1 MKAIVQ
7 EAYGP
12 PDVLRL
18 AEVDRPQ
25 VGKRDVLVRVHAAGL
40 DPGVWHLMTGRPHL
54 VRLMGYGLRKP
65 KCAVAGQ
72 DVAGQVAAVG
82 TEVTRLRPGDEVY
95 GVCDG
100 AFAEYACG
108 REDALAPKPASLTFE
123 QAAVTPTSACT
134 ALEALRDAAQ
144 VQPGQTVLV
153 IGAGGG
159 VGTFAVQIARAFGA
173 EVTGVCSTAKTALVR
188 AIGARHAIDYTRE
201 DFAAGRRYDVI
212 LDAAGNRPL
221 AHLRRALTPAG
232 TLVIIGGEGGAGDR
246 KGAGRWLGGVD
257 RQLRALLLSPFV
269 RHTLRPLF
277 STVTA
282 DDLQRLRELLE
293 AGKVVSVIG
302 RTWPLNGVAE
312 AVRHLEAGH
321 ARGKIAISVFSET
334 RSGRT

>member
-1 MKAIVQ
+1 MQAIVQ
-7 EAYGP
+7 ETYGP

-18 AEVDRPQ
+18 AEVDRPR

-40 DPGVWHLMTGRPHL
+40 DPGVWHLMTGRPYL

-72 DVAGQVAAVG
+72 DVAGRVAAVG
-82 TEVTRLRPGDEVY
+82 AEVTRLRPGDEVF

-108 REDALAPKPASLTFE
+108 REDALAPKPANLTFE

-134 ALEALRDAAQ
+134 ALEALRDAAR
-144 VQPGQTVLV
+144 VQPGQSVLV

-201 DFAAGRRYDVI
+201 DFAGGRRHDVI

-221 AHLRRALTPAG
+221 AHLRRALAPAG
-232 TLVIIGGEGGAGDR
+232 TLVVIGGEGG
-246 KGAGRWLGGVD
+246 GRWLGGVD

-269 RHTLRPLF
+269 RQTLRPLF

-282 DDLQRLRELLE
+282 DDLRRLRELLE
-293 AGKVVSVIG
+293 AGKVVPVID
-302 RTWPLNGVAE
+302 RTWPLSGAAA

-321 ARGKIAISVFSET
+321 ARGKVAIRVLDP
-334 RSGRT
+334 

>member
-7 EAYGP
+7 EAYGS

-18 AEVDRPQ
+18 AEIDRPR

-40 DPGVWHLMTGRPHL
+40 DPGVWHLMTGRPYL

-65 KCAVAGQ
+65 QCAVAGQ
-72 DVAGQVAAVG
+72 DVAGRVAAVG
-82 TEVTRLRPGDEVY
+82 AEVTRLRPGDEVF

-108 REDALAPKPASLTFE
+108 REDALAPKPANLTFE

-144 VQPGQTVLV
+144 AQPGQAVLV

-159 VGTFAVQIARAFGA
+159 VGTFAVQLARAFGA

-201 DFAAGRRYDVI
+201 EFAGGRRYDVI

-221 AHLRRALTPAG
+221 AHLRRALAPAG
-232 TLVIIGGEGGAGDR
+232 TLVVIGGEGG
-246 KGAGRWLGGVD
+246 GRWLGGVD

-269 RHTLRPLF
+269 RQTLRPLF

-282 DDLQRLRELLE
+282 DDLRRLRELLD
-293 AGKVVSVIG
+293 AGKVVPVID
-302 RTWPLNGVAE
+302 RTWPLSEAAE

-321 ARGKIAISVFSET
+321 ARGKVAIRVCSEA
-334 RSGRT
+334 

>member
-1 MKAIVQ
+1 MQAIVQ
-7 EAYGP
+7 ETYGS

-18 AEVDRPQ
+18 REIDRPR

-40 DPGVWHLMTGRPHL
+40 DPGVWHLMTGRPYL

-72 DVAGQVAAVG
+72 DVAGRVAAVG
-82 TEVTRLRPGDEVY
+82 TEVTRLRPGDEVF

-108 REDALAPKPASLTFE
+108 REDALAPKPANLTFE

-134 ALEALRDAAQ
+134 ALEALRDAAR

-173 EVTGVCSTAKTALVR
+173 EVTGVCSVAKTALVR

-201 DFAAGRRYDVI
+201 EFAGGRRYDVI

-221 AHLRRALTPAG
+221 AHLRRALAPAG
-232 TLVIIGGEGGAGDR
+232 TLVVIGGEGG
-246 KGAGRWLGGVD
+246 GRWLGGVD

-269 RHTLRPLF
+269 RQTLRPLF

-282 DDLQRLRELLE
+282 DDLRRLRELLD
-293 AGKVVSVIG
+293 AGKVVPVID
-302 RTWPLNGVAE
+302 RTWPLSEAAA

-321 ARGKIAISVFSET
+321 ARGKVAIRVLDP
-334 RSGRT
+334 

>member
-7 EAYGP
+7 ETYGP

-18 AEVDRPQ
+18 AEVDRPR

-40 DPGVWHLMTGRPHL
+40 DPGVWHLMTGRPYL
-54 VRLMGYGLRKP
+54 VRLMGYGLCRP

-72 DVAGQVAAVG
+72 DVAGRVAAVG
-82 TEVTRLRPGDEVY
+82 AEVTRLRPGDEVF

-108 REDALAPKPASLTFE
+108 REDALAPKPANLTFE

-134 ALEALRDAAQ
+134 ALEALRDAAR

-173 EVTGVCSTAKTALVR
+173 EVTGVCSVAKTALVR

-201 DFAAGRRYDVI
+201 EFAGGRRYDVI

-221 AHLRRALTPAG
+221 AHLRRALAPAG
-232 TLVIIGGEGGAGDR
+232 TLVVIGGEGG
-246 KGAGRWLGGVD
+246 GRWLGGVD

-269 RHTLRPLF
+269 RQTLRPLF

-282 DDLQRLRELLE
+282 DDLRRLRELLE
-293 AGKVVSVIG
+293 AGKVVPVID
-302 RTWPLNGVAE
+302 RTWPLSEAAE

-321 ARGKIAISVFSET
+321 ARGKVAIRVLDP
-334 RSGRT
+334 

>member
-1 MKAIVQ
+1 MQAIVQ

-18 AEVDRPQ
+18 GEVDRPR

-40 DPGVWHLMTGRPHL
+40 DPGVWHLMTGRPYL
-54 VRLMGYGLRKP
+54 VRLMGYGLRRP

-72 DVAGQVAAVG
+72 DVAGRVAAVG
-82 TEVTRLRPGDEVY
+82 AEVTRLRPGDEVF

-108 REDALAPKPASLTFE
+108 REDALAPKPANLTFE

-188 AIGARHAIDYTRE
+188 AIGARHAVDYTRE
-201 DFAAGRRYDVI
+201 DFAAGRRYDVV

-221 AHLRRALTPAG
+221 ARLRRALAPAG
-232 TLVIIGGEGGAGDR
+232 TLVVIGGEGAGA
-246 KGAGRWLGGVD
+246 GAGRWLGGVD

-282 DDLQRLRELLE
+282 DHLQRLRELLE
-293 AGKVVSVIG
+293 AGKVVPVVG
-302 RTWPLNGVAE
+302 RTWPLSGVAE

-321 ARGKIAISVFSET
+321 ARGKVAIGVFSGT
-334 RSGRT
+334 PAGSRS